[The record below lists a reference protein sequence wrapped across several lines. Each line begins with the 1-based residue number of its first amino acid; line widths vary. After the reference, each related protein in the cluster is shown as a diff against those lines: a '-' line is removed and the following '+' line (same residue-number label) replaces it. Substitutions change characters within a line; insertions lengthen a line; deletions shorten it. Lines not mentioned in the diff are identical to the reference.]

1 MELLE
6 LSLLMLAAVLL
17 SSVIDQLVPKV
28 SSPLIQIGL
37 GLAIAV
43 VMGTQINIDLDSN
56 LFLVLLIAPL
66 LYDEAKNLNKQAL
79 WENKRPVLSLAVG
92 LVIASALIVGFAVK
106 WLVPSIPLAAAFALG
121 AALGPTDAVSVA
133 SLAKQVKIP
142 ARSRNILESES
153 IINDASGIVSF
164 QFAIAAAVTGTF
176 SLVGATANFFFAF
189 LGGILVGVAL
199 GYLGNFIV
207 RRVRSWG
214 LENTTFHVLFEVFVP
229 FIVYLVAN
237 ALGTSGIIAVVA
249 AGILNVVSPRT
260 IGPSVSR
267 MNIVSTN
274 VWRVLAFAL
283 NGIVFVLLGTQLPR
297 AMQRT
302 WENVTIDNGVLIGYI
317 LGITAL
323 MLAVRFVW
331 VFAMERLHRQRTGRM
346 TLDEL
351 RSTAIMT
358 LAGPKGTITLAV
370 AFTIPF
376 SIPQRELLLFLA
388 CGVIVVTMLLATF
401 VVPLIAPKKEPEDVE
416 RFDEEQA
423 SIEMLRSVVEELAA
437 RQTSENRAA
446 TQMVIRAYNERIAH
460 LKNKGDVTNES
471 MTPLRLR
478 ANRWEHDFVLD
489 LLEREEVDELAG
501 YRYLKRLSR
510 TENLLKHHADRI
522 SLQIVYLR
530 LRTLAHAGWHRLVEA
545 LPGDDLA
552 ERVLAE
558 RDLRVRS
565 NEHVIEKLQAELASP
580 TSEEPAEHLSALL
593 LEYQRLVQTARAANP
608 SITALATSVDKA
620 ADIKREGLRLELEAI
635 QSSYEDGSLP
645 RASYKRLRE
654 NVALMQM
661 DLEDNL

>member
-1 MELLE
+1 M
-6 LSLLMLAAVLL
+6 
-17 SSVIDQLVPKV
+17 
-28 SSPLIQIGL
+28 
-37 GLAIAV
+37 
-43 VMGTQINIDLDSN
+43 
-56 LFLVLLIAPL
+56 
-66 LYDEAKNLNKQAL
+66 
-79 WENKRPVLSLAVG
+79 
-92 LVIASALIVGFAVK
+92 
-106 WLVPSIPLAAAFALG
+106 
-121 AALGPTDAVSVA
+121 
-133 SLAKQVKIP
+133 
-142 ARSRNILESES
+142 
-153 IINDASGIVSF
+153 
-164 QFAIAAAVTGTF
+164 
-176 SLVGATANFFFAF
+176 
-189 LGGILVGVAL
+189 
-199 GYLGNFIV
+199 
-207 RRVRSWG
+207 
-214 LENTTFHVLFEVFVP
+214 
-229 FIVYLVAN
+229 
-237 ALGTSGIIAVVA
+237 
-249 AGILNVVSPRT
+249 
-260 IGPSVSR
+260 
-267 MNIVSTN
+267 
-274 VWRVLAFAL
+274 
-283 NGIVFVLLGTQLPR
+283 
-297 AMQRT
+297 
-302 WENVTIDNGVLIGYI
+302 
-317 LGITAL
+317 
-323 MLAVRFVW
+323 
-331 VFAMERLHRQRTGRM
+331 
-346 TLDEL
+346 
-351 RSTAIMT
+351 
-358 LAGPKGTITLAV
+358 
-370 AFTIPF
+370 TIPF

-401 VVPLIAPKKEPEDVE
+401 VVPLIAPKKEPEDE
-416 RFDEEQA
+416 EQFDEEQA

>member
-1 MELLE
+1 M
-6 LSLLMLAAVLL
+6 
-17 SSVIDQLVPKV
+17 
-28 SSPLIQIGL
+28 
-37 GLAIAV
+37 
-43 VMGTQINIDLDSN
+43 
-56 LFLVLLIAPL
+56 
-66 LYDEAKNLNKQAL
+66 
-79 WENKRPVLSLAVG
+79 
-92 LVIASALIVGFAVK
+92 
-106 WLVPSIPLAAAFALG
+106 
-121 AALGPTDAVSVA
+121 
-133 SLAKQVKIP
+133 
-142 ARSRNILESES
+142 
-153 IINDASGIVSF
+153 
-164 QFAIAAAVTGTF
+164 
-176 SLVGATANFFFAF
+176 
-189 LGGILVGVAL
+189 GVAL

-351 RSTAIMT
+351 RSTAVMT

-401 VVPLIAPKKEPEDVE
+401 VVPLIAPKKEPEDE
-416 RFDEEQA
+416 EQFDEEQA

-471 MTPLRLR
+471 MTPVSYTHLNKAYAVLRDEGYVLMRGRSGAYIADPCEEDR
-478 ANRWEHDFVLD
+478 ADRAQIELAKMEDALFELALAHRARGGSRGEFLECASAQAARAYAA
-489 LLEREEVDELAG
+489 LER
-501 YRYLKRLSR
+501 
-510 TENLLKHHADRI
+510 ADAD
-522 SLQIVYLR
+522 SVPS
-530 LRTLAHAGWHRLVEA
+530 T
-545 LPGDDLA
+545 
-552 ERVLAE
+552 
-558 RDLRVRS
+558 
-565 NEHVIEKLQAELASP
+565 QA
-580 TSEEPAEHLSALL
+580 
-593 LEYQRLVQTARAANP
+593 ARAAG
-608 SITALATSVDKA
+608 A
-620 ADIKREGLRLELEAI
+620 GRLL
-635 QSSYEDGSLP
+635 SLIHI
-645 RASYKRLRE
+645 
-654 NVALMQM
+654 
-661 DLEDNL
+661 